1 MQIGPGFTSH
11 KVHFITEQCDFKLP
25 QVRSLRWLRDTKNLL
40 PLQFVSATKTG
51 FERRKRDLNPR
62 AAINDLLPFQGSPFG
77 QLGYFSSSAWTTL
90 LSVFASSDLLT
101 LRHASSSD
109 ESRLS
114 SGKVHAE
121 NSLGFSAGDGVLPI
135 NRIIILYMRISF
147 F

>member
-1 MQIGPGFTSH
+1 MQRNWCYVNRLYYVMQIRPGFMSH
-11 KVHFITEQCDFKLP
+11 RVHFTTEQCEFKLP

-77 QLGYFSSSAWTTL
+77 QLGYFSSSKR
-90 LSVFASSDLLT
+90 ASLPSSFVNSGLQA
-101 LRHASSSD
+101 LRGFSSSPQ
-109 ESRLS
+109 SRLC
-114 SGKVHAE
+114 GVHAE

-135 NRIIILYMRISF
+135 
-147 F
+147 